1 MEIFGLDAPL
11 VGLGMIAAAFA
22 LFAAL
27 EVAIPFRRFALPRR
41 ARWTTNLVLYAIDTL
56 AVRLLLPLAMVGA
69 ALWAQDAGRGLF
81 NVVGLPLWAEFVLAI
96 LMLDL
101 ALYIQHRATHEIPL
115 LWRLHKVHHTDT
127 GFDVTTAARF
137 HPVEIVL
144 SMAYKMVIVV
154 LLGAPPLAVLAFEI
168 GFAVATLFTHCNFSL
183 APPLERLWR
192 SVFVT
197 PDMHRVHH
205 SAKMRETNS
214 NYGTFLSGWD
224 RLLGTYVHAPE
235 NGQDGFTIGLASYQ
249 DDRPGNLGWSLA
261 LPFARRSAG
270 DE

>member
-1 MEIFGLDAPL
+1 MELFGLDAPL
-11 VGLGMIAAAFA
+11 AGLGIIAGAFA
-22 LFAAL
+22 LFAGL
-27 EVAIPFRRFALPRR
+27 ELARPFRRFALPRR
-41 ARWTTNLVLYAIDTL
+41 SRWTTNLVLYAVDTL

-69 ALWAQDAGRGLF
+69 AVWAQDAGWGLF
-81 NVVGLPLWAEFVLAI
+81 NMTGLPLWAEFILAI
-96 LMLDL
+96 LLLDL

-144 SMAYKMVIVV
+144 SMAYKMAIVV
-154 LLGAPPLAVLAFEI
+154 LLGAAPLAVFVFEI
-168 GFAVATLFTHCNFSL
+168 GFAVATLFTHSNFAL
-183 APPLERLWR
+183 ATPLERLWR

-197 PDMHRVHH
+197 PDMHRIHH

-224 RLLGTYVHAPE
+224 RLLGTYVDAPDK
-235 NGQDGFTIGLASYQ
+235 GQDGFTIGLASYQ
-249 DDRPGNLGWSLA
+249 DERPGKLGWSLA
-261 LPFARRSAG
+261 LPFARKPEG